1 MTRLAAAALTV
12 VALAA
17 TLPAAAAA
25 YSWPIKPFFEPHP
38 IRGDFGDP
46 RTVFIDTADTDGL
59 TGPGS
64 FTFHN
69 GVDITAPFG
78 TPVYPVLNG
87 TVKLLSAGTVQV
99 TSRGSRAFQYQHVT
113 PAVKNGQHV
122 VARRTVLGYVEK
134 WAGHVHLSEIRH
146 GALVNPL
153 LKGHLTPY
161 VDTTKPWLR
170 NFGITSLQ
178 TGQPEALVGVHGSV
192 TLTVEAY
199 DRPELASP
207 SPWSRMPVTPAIVG
221 WRMTTLAG
229 KAVVPGHK
237 IFDVTGGLPA
247 QPTFWSVFAR
257 GTYQNNP
264 RFNRQVY
271 SGLPGRYIFNLTP
284 TPIDT
289 HQFPNGLYQITAS
302 AYDVRGHRATLTTRI
317 AIRNV
322 Y

>member
-1 MTRLAAAALTV
+1 MSRTLALLAAAALLLG
-12 VALAA
+12 A
-17 TLPAAAAA
+17 LPAGAAA
-25 YSWPIKPFFEPHP
+25 YSWPVKPFFQPHP
-38 IRGDFGDP
+38 IRGQFGDP

-69 GVDITAPFG
+69 GVDITAAYG
-78 TPVYPVLNG
+78 TPVYPVLSG
-87 TVKLLSAGTVQV
+87 TAHLIAAGTVAVVSKNATQ
-99 TSRGSRAFQYQHVT
+99 FQYQHVT
-113 PAVKNGQHV
+113 PAVKEGQHV
-122 VARRTVLGYVEK
+122 VARRTVLGHVEK

-153 LKGHLTPY
+153 LKGHLSPY
-161 VDTTKPWLR
+161 RDTTKPWLR
-170 NFGITSLQ
+170 NFGITSIQ

-192 TLTVEAY
+192 MLTVEAY
-199 DRPELASP
+199 DRPDLASP
-207 SPWSRMPVTPAIVG
+207 APWARMPVTPAIVG

-229 KAVVPGHK
+229 KAVVPGRK
-237 IFDVTGGLPA
+237 IFDVTRALPA
-247 QPTFWSVFAR
+247 QQSFWSVFAR

-271 SGLPGRYIFNLTP
+271 TGLPGRYIFNLTP
-284 TPIDT
+284 LPIDT
-289 HQFPNGLYQITAS
+289 HQFPNGIYQVTAS